1 MIITQ
6 KLDQYK
12 QPGVLLMVSTL
23 LDIDPSIQEE
33 VTVPMTWQDYCGLTS
48 LESTDHVSNIF
59 HRCPSEH

>member
-1 MIITQ
+1 MIVTQ

-33 VTVPMTWQDYCGLTS
+33 VTVPLTWGGLTS

-59 HRCPSEH
+59 HRCLSGH